1 MTISKKFEEEL
12 SKVEVDRGIEP
23 VKAARRVKPDEALR
37 LIGGECILGG
47 LPMLNVRTRSIEIE
61 GVPIPSNDLSR
72 LYMGLS
78 TPTVIWSKELVV
90 DAVTDVATRNSF
102 DPVAVYLHNLNKGNS
117 LPDKDWFNL
126 DQFLFNIDDPIAR
139 AFMPRYLVAA
149 VKRACEPAC
158 EYRQIPVLIGK
169 QWIGKTKLGKSLF
182 GHYFGSGVKS
192 NFSVDDATKLERLWC
207 CELAELD
214 GLTRTAQIEAFKDFV
229 SRTEDYERRKYGRDT
244 ERIPRRN
251 VFWGTANNPPLND
264 KTGSTRFVCIA
275 LPEVLLP
282 LDRVNKAFDAIWT
295 RAYYEYRSG
304 YQCYSTAEE
313 MKAIQERNANYS
325 IVDPWHDSIE
335 DFVENSTLSMIEYSR
350 LYELLD
356 LDASRRKNLDSIR
369 IRQIM
374 ESLGWHYDRRRIEG
388 DQKRGFFK
396 TN

>member
-102 DPVAVYLHNLNKGNS
+102 DPVAVYLHNLNKSNS

-149 VKRACEPAC
+149 VKRACQPAC
-158 EYRQIPVLIGK
+158 QNRQIPVLIGP
-169 QWIGKTKLGKSLF
+169 QNIGKS
-182 GHYFGSGVKS
+182 
-192 NFSVDDATKLERLWC
+192 
-207 CELAELD
+207 
-214 GLTRTAQIEAFKDFV
+214 DF
-229 SRTEDYERRKYGRDT
+229 
-244 ERIPRRN
+244 
-251 VFWGTANNPPLND
+251 
-264 KTGSTRFVCIA
+264 
-275 LPEVLLP
+275 
-282 LDRVNKAFDAIWT
+282 
-295 RAYYEYRSG
+295 
-304 YQCYSTAEE
+304 
-313 MKAIQERNANYS
+313 
-325 IVDPWHDSIE
+325 H
-335 DFVENSTLSMIEYSR
+335 
-350 LYELLD
+350 
-356 LDASRRKNLDSIR
+356 
-369 IRQIM
+369 
-374 ESLGWHYDRRRIEG
+374 
-388 DQKRGFFK
+388 
-396 TN
+396 

>member
-1 MTISKKFEEEL
+1 
-12 SKVEVDRGIEP
+12 
-23 VKAARRVKPDEALR
+23 
-37 LIGGECILGG
+37 
-47 LPMLNVRTRSIEIE
+47 
-61 GVPIPSNDLSR
+61 
-72 LYMGLS
+72 
-78 TPTVIWSKELVV
+78 
-90 DAVTDVATRNSF
+90 
-102 DPVAVYLHNLNKGNS
+102 

-182 GHYFGSGVKS
+182 GHYFGSGVRS

-264 KTGSTRFVCIA
+264 KTGTTRFVCIA

-282 LDRVNKAFDAIWT
+282 LDRVSKAFDAIWT

-396 TN
+396 TK